1 MAKHASS
8 SFSSFSS
15 VLNMGGG
22 KVSNDTSS
30 SHTGAVSGKIGFEKG
45 KSPNKTSIIYL
56 LVFKNSYVHYVIF
69 IRRDV

>member
-30 SHTGAVSGKIGFEKG
+30 SHTGAVSGKIDIEKG
-45 KSPNKTSIIYL
+45 KSPNKTSNVVSNYWYL
-56 LVFKNSYVHYVIF
+56 KIVMYIM
-69 IRRDV
+69 